1 MYYIWPFDGSITAHP
16 NSLLFNAVPLYWP
29 FKVFWF
35 FRKVSSKMIKMEARV
50 ANRCAC
56 FVFRLARSSPCKT
69 SPLLPRATPTMRNL
83 AATSASLSSTESV
96 RSNKPLQHE
105 SPFTHAHN
113 NSQLRSP
120 CSQSSN
126 VSQHPP
132 VI

>member
-35 FRKVSSKMIKMEARV
+35 FRKVSSKTIKMEARV

-56 FVFRLARSSPCKT
+56 FVFRLVRSSRCKT

-96 RSNKPLQHE
+96 RSNKSLPHE
-105 SPFTHAHN
+105 SLPRHLPLAAEPPRG
-113 NSQLRSP
+113 SCR
-120 CSQSSN
+120 QSSKA
-126 VSQHPP
+126 SQP